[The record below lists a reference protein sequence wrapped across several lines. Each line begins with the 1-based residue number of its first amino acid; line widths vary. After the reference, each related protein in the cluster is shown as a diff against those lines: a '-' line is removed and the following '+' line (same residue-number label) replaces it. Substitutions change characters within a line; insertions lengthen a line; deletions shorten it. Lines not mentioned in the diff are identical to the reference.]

1 MKNPLSDLPP
11 LTGPL
16 RAEALLAW
24 LRTGDPEALEHLW
37 ARADELRRQ
46 GVGDEV
52 HLRGLVEVSNRCA
65 RQCAYC
71 GLRADNRSVSRYAM
85 SDEEVLE
92 CAHRIRDYGWGT
104 AVLQSGEDPAFTSE
118 RVEALVRRIKAETGL
133 AITLSLGERSE
144 EELRAWKRAGADRYL
159 LRFETSDRALFQRI
173 HPPLPGRECDRLG
186 LLKLLRDIGYE
197 VGSGVMVG
205 IPGQGFESLARDL
218 ELFAELELDMIGLGP
233 FIPHPDTP
241 LGTSTPPPSPDQV
254 PATVDM
260 AFRVLALARVQ
271 RPEANLPATTAL
283 ATLDRAQGRILG
295 LQRGANVVMPNV
307 TPLHHRLRYS
317 IYPNK
322 ASSNETAEQT
332 RLQIDAQLASI
343 GRSVAAGPGHSPA
356 FRRRIREQEGAPS

>member
-1 MKNPLSDLPP
+1 MRIPLSELPP

-24 LRTGDPEALEHLW
+24 LRTSDSEALEHLW
-37 ARADELRRQ
+37 ARADELRRE

-52 HLRGLVEVSNRCA
+52 HLRGLVEISNRCV

-71 GLRADNRSVSRYAM
+71 GLRASNGGVSRYAM
-85 SDEEVLE
+85 SDEEILE
-92 CAHRIRDYGWGT
+92 CARKIRDFGWGT
-104 AVLQSGEDPAFTSE
+104 AVLQSGEDPAFTGE

-133 AITLSLGERSE
+133 AITLSLGERAE
-144 EELRAWKRAGADRYL
+144 EELRAWRRAGADRYL
-159 LRFETSDRALFQRI
+159 LRFETSDRALFERI

-186 LLKLLRDIGYE
+186 LLRLLREIGFE

-233 FIPHPDTP
+233 FIAHPDTP
-241 LGTSTPPPSPDQV
+241 LGATTPPLAPDQV

-283 ATLDRAQGRILG
+283 ATLDRQQGRVLG

-307 TPLHHRLRYS
+307 TPLHHRARYS

-332 RLQIDAQLASI
+332 RIQIDAQLASI
-343 GRSVAAGPGHSPA
+343 GRIVGAGHGHSPA

>member
-1 MKNPLSDLPP
+1 MKTPLSDLPP
-11 LTGPL
+11 LTEPL

-24 LRTGDPEALEHLW
+24 LKTSDSEALEHLW

-52 HLRGLVEVSNRCA
+52 HLRGLVEISNRCI

-71 GLRADNRSVSRYAM
+71 GLRAANRSLSRYSM
-85 SDEEVLE
+85 SDEEILE
-92 CAHRIRDYGWGT
+92 CAHRIRDHGWGT
-104 AVLQSGEDPAFTSE
+104 VVLQSGEDPTFTSE
-118 RVEALVRRIKAETGL
+118 RVEALMRRIKVETGL
-133 AITLSLGERSE
+133 AITLSLGERTE
-144 EELRAWKRAGADRYL
+144 EELRAWKQAGADRYL

-173 HPPLPGRECDRLG
+173 HPPLPGRDSDRLG
-186 LLKLLRDIGYE
+186 LLKVLRDIGYE

-241 LGTSTPPPSPDQV
+241 LGMREPPRYPDQV

-260 AFRVLALARVQ
+260 TFRVLALARVQ
-271 RPEANLPATTAL
+271 RCEANLPATTAL
-283 ATLDRAQGRILG
+283 ATLDREQGRILG

-307 TPLHHRLRYS
+307 TPRRHREFYS
-317 IYPNK
+317 IYPGK
-322 ASSNETAEQT
+322 AGLHETAEQT
-332 RLQIDAQLASI
+332 CLQIDAQLASI
-343 GRSVAAGPGHSPA
+343 GRYVAAGPGHSPA
-356 FRRRIREQEGAPS
+356 FRRRIREQEGIP

>member
-1 MKNPLSDLPP
+1 MKTPLSDLPP
-11 LTGPL
+11 LKGPL

-24 LRTGDPEALEHLW
+24 LRTGEPEALEHLW

-52 HLRGLVEVSNRCA
+52 HLRGLVEISNRCA

-71 GLRADNRSVSRYAM
+71 GLRAANRSVSRYAM
-85 SDEEVLE
+85 SDEEILE
-92 CAHRIRDYGWGT
+92 CAHQIREYGWGT
-104 AVLQSGEDPAFTSE
+104 AVLQSGEDPAFTSS

-133 AITLSLGERSE
+133 AITLSLGERTE

-241 LGTSTPPPSPDQV
+241 LGTSTPPPSADQV

-283 ATLDRAQGRILG
+283 ATLDREQGRILG

-307 TPLHHRLRYS
+307 TPRRHRECYS
-317 IYPNK
+317 IYPDK
-322 ASSNETAEQT
+322 AGSNETAEQT
-332 RLQIDAQLASI
+332 RLQIDGQLASI